1 MFVFDDAD
9 SVGGGTEP
17 DDGRVNGEY
26 RFSSRYGG
34 EMYSDAH
41 FVREEEKTVPPRY
54 YVPPERP
61 EKEPAKRSTKK
72 KGTFG
77 KILAFLMCA
86 LLGGVIGSALT
97 ASKLSARLNG
107 VELGLS
113 ELQSAQEKAA
123 PAVLNTPLPAP
134 AGTPD
139 ALPAATIYDN
149 SCKHTVGVSTEVTFT
164 NFFGMSSSSAVTGT
178 GFIVSPAGYIITNYH
193 IISPAY
199 EGKSDVEVILS
210 DGQRYPAAIVG
221 VEEDNDLAVLKIDGE
236 DFPCAV
242 LGNSDTLQVGDTV
255 YAVGNP
261 LGELE
266 FSMSIGHVS
275 ALDRL
280 INTAENIEAINMMQ
294 IDAAVN
300 RGNSGGPLYND
311 RGEVVGIVTA
321 KYTSDGV
328 EGIGFAIP
336 INDAVVIS
344 NDLIT
349 KGYVT
354 GKAYLGVRI
363 DERYNAMYSR
373 YYGMPLGAYVSYVER
388 GSCAETAGLQA
399 GDIITAIGGE
409 EITGNNDLHKALR
422 HSSAG
427 DEAEITLY
435 RAGETITVKVVY
447 DEAQPA

>member
-1 MFVFDDAD
+1 MFDFGDTD
-9 SVGGGTEP
+9 SVGGGAQP

-26 RFSSRYGG
+26 RFSNRYGG

-86 LLGGVIGSALT
+86 LLGGVIGSGLT
-97 ASKLSARLNG
+97 ASRLTARLNG
-107 VELGLS
+107 LELGLN
-113 ELQSAQEKAA
+113 ELESLRDRSAPVILTTPIPS
-123 PAVLNTPLPAP
+123 PAELP
-134 AGTPD
+134 D
-139 ALPAATIYDN
+139 VLPAAAIYEN
-149 SCKHTVGVSTEVTFT
+149 ACQHTVGVSTEVTYT
-164 NFFGMSSSSAVTGT
+164 NFFGMSSSSAVTGS
-178 GFIVSPAGYIITNYH
+178 GFIVSPIGYIITNYH
-193 IISPAY
+193 VISYAY

-210 DGQRYPAAIVG
+210 DGQRYPASIVG
-221 VEEDNDLAVLKIDGE
+221 VEEDNDLAVLKIDAE
-236 DFPCAV
+236 ALPCAV
-242 LGNSDTLQVGDTV
+242 FGNSDTLHVGDTV

-280 INTAENIEAINMMQ
+280 INTEENADAINMLQ

-300 RGNSGGPLYND
+300 RGNSGGPLYNE

-336 INDAVVIS
+336 INDAVLIS

-435 RAGETITVKVVY
+435 RAGETITVSVVY
-447 DEAQPA
+447 DEVQPD